1 MATIFDTARQ
11 EDYEDVIDLG
21 NYVFS
26 QAHMPHNFPLMLPK
40 LFKKEYFMDGIH
52 YLAREEG
59 KIRAVIGAY
68 PLKWEF
74 SDQGLSDVTLCGRG
88 IGMVAVHP
96 YSRSRGY
103 MKELMNRALSDMR
116 RDHMV
121 FTCLTGHR
129 QRYEYFG
136 YGRTGSVY
144 SFTCS
149 ETNIWHTLGQDL
161 NTNLS
166 LKIVESGDNALLDR
180 IHAFHEAKPSRLH
193 RQRERLFDI
202 LSSWEARILAL
213 TEGERFCGY
222 IVYKAN
228 GAEQEIT
235 EINLTDLSRLPEV
248 IGLFLRNGKAAGM
261 KPFVQVSVC
270 PHETEKLTAFSRFAE
285 RYVQSTAYSFAVL
298 DYVRFVE
305 PFIKQKQQGYSLCE
319 GSFVLQVEGGPR
331 FRLAVQK
338 GAASVIETS
347 DPPDLS
353 LSCLDA
359 LHFLFSPL
367 ASQTVPAVGKSIF
380 LQSLLPLPLFY
391 ETPDGI

>member
-1 MATIFDTARQ
+1 METIFDTARL
-11 EDYEDVIDLG
+11 EDYDDVIDLG

-26 QAHMPHNFPLMLPK
+26 HAYMPHNFPLMLPK
-40 LFKKEYFMDGIH
+40 LFRKEYFMDGIH
-52 YLAREEG
+52 YLAREGG
-59 KIRAVIGAY
+59 KIRAAIGAY

-74 SDQGLSDVTLCGRG
+74 SGQGLSGVTLCGRG
-88 IGMVAVHP
+88 IGMVSVHP
-96 YSRSRGY
+96 SSRSRGY
-103 MKELMNRALSDMR
+103 MKELMDRAMNDMR
-116 RDHMV
+116 RDHMI
-121 FTCLTGHR
+121 FACLAGLR

-136 YGRTGSVY
+136 YSQTGSVY
-144 SFTCS
+144 SFTCT
-149 ETNIWHTLGQDL
+149 ETNIWHILGRDL

-180 IHAFHEAKPSRLH
+180 IHALHEAKSSRLH

-202 LSSWEARILAL
+202 LSSWAARILAL

-235 EINLTDLSRLPEV
+235 EINLIDLSRLPEV
-248 IGLFLRNGKAAGM
+248 IGLFLRNGKAVGM
-261 KPFVQVSVC
+261 KPSVQVSVC
-270 PHETEKLTAFSRFAE
+270 PHETEKLAAFSRFAE
-285 RYVQSTAYSFAVL
+285 RYVQGAAYSFAVL

-305 PFIKQKQQGYSLCE
+305 PFLKLKQQGYSLGE

-331 FRLAVQK
+331 LRLAVQK
-338 GAASVIETS
+338 GLASVVETS
-347 DPPDLS
+347 ELPDLS
-353 LSCLDA
+353 LNSLDA

-367 ASQTVPAVGKSIF
+367 ASSTVPAVGKSVF